1 MEQIET
7 EEYIKGHISRVR
19 RHINTFIQLLIR
31 RAEKHDKSKLE
42 EPELSWWKEMD
53 KEPRYPYGSE
63 EYKQK
68 IKRWD
73 KVFKHHY
80 KYNRH
85 HPEHYEYGVS
95 EMTLID
101 IVEMMCDWL
110 GYKDTTTVTEAL
122 KVCDEQMARYD
133 ISEELRQIIFNTLL
147 RYYSLMGGK
156 NPNYDDNHYVN
167 TPQGVLEEFNP
178 ITSEE
183 KEKETYIYGGRKV
196 KIDKVGKFI
205 DVSV

>member
-7 EEYIKGHISRVR
+7 EEYIKEHISRVR
-19 RHINTFIQLLIR
+19 RHIDTFIQLLIR
-31 RAEKHDKSKLE
+31 RAENHDKSKLE

-68 IKRWD
+68 IKRWN

-133 ISEELRQIIFNTLL
+133 ISEELRQVIFNTLL

-156 NPNYDDNHYVN
+156 NLNYDNNSYVN
-167 TPQGVLEEFNP
+167 TPQGVLEELNP

-183 KEKETYIYGGRKV
+183 KEKETYIYGGRKRNV
-196 KIDKVGKFI
+196 DKVGKFI

>member
-1 MEQIET
+1 MEQIDT

-19 RHINTFIQLLIR
+19 KHINTFVQLLLK
-31 RAEKHDKSKLE
+31 RAINHDKSKLE
-42 EPELSWWKEMD
+42 EPEISWWKEMD

-85 HPEHYEYGVS
+85 HPEHYDYGVS
-95 EMTLID
+95 EMTLVD

-110 GYKDTTTVTEAL
+110 GYKDTITISEAL
-122 KVCDEQMARYD
+122 KVCDEQMKRYN
-133 ISEELRQIIFNTLL
+133 ISDDVRQIIFNTLL
-147 RYYSLMGGK
+147 RYYSLMGGF
-156 NPNYDDNHYVN
+156 NPNYDENSYMN
-167 TPQGVLEEFNP
+167 IPSGIIEELKP
-178 ITSEE
+178 KTYED
-183 KEKETYIYGGRKV
+183 KERDKNIYGNQHRDIKSGTLV
-196 KIDKVGKFI
+196 DI
-205 DVSV
+205 SV

>member
-1 MEQIET
+1 MEQIDT

-19 RHINTFIQLLIR
+19 KHMNTFVQLLLK
-31 RAEKHDKSKLE
+31 RAINHDKSKLE

-85 HPEHYEYGVS
+85 HPEHYEYGIS
-95 EMTLID
+95 EMTLVD

-110 GYKDTTTVTEAL
+110 GYKDTITISEAL
-122 KVCDEQMARYD
+122 KVCDEQMKRYD
-133 ISEELRQIIFNTLL
+133 IPDDIRQIIFNTLL
-147 RYYSLMGGK
+147 RYYSLMGGF
-156 NPNYDDNHYVN
+156 NPNYDKNSYMN
-167 TPQGVLEEFNP
+167 IPSGIIEELKP
-178 ITSEE
+178 KTSED
-183 KEKETYIYGGRKV
+183 KEINKYIYGNRQRDIKLGTLV
-196 KIDKVGKFI
+196 DI
-205 DVSV
+205 SV

>member
-1 MEQIET
+1 MAQIET

-68 IKRWD
+68 IKRWN

-80 KYNRH
+80 QYNRH

-156 NPNYDDNHYVN
+156 NPNYDDNSYVN
-167 TPQGVLEEFNP
+167 TPQGVLEELNP

>member
-1 MEQIET
+1 MEQIDT

-19 RHINTFIQLLIR
+19 KHINTFVQLLLK
-31 RAEKHDKSKLE
+31 RAINHDKSKLE

-80 KYNRH
+80 KCNRH
-85 HPEHYEYGVS
+85 HPEHYEYGVN
-95 EMTLID
+95 EMTLVD

-110 GYKDTTTVTEAL
+110 GYKDTITISEAL
-122 KVCDEQMARYD
+122 KVCDEQMRRYNIPD
-133 ISEELRQIIFNTLL
+133 GIRQIIFNTLL
-147 RYYSLMGGK
+147 RYYSLMGGF
-156 NPNYDDNHYVN
+156 NPNYDENSYMN
-167 TPQGVLEEFNP
+167 IPSGIIEELKP
-178 ITSEE
+178 KTSED
-183 KEKETYIYGGRKV
+183 KERDKYIYGNRQRDIKLGTLV
-196 KIDKVGKFI
+196 DI
-205 DVSV
+205 SV

>member
-1 MEQIET
+1 MEQIDT

-19 RHINTFIQLLIR
+19 KHMNTFVQLLLK
-31 RAEKHDKSKLE
+31 RAINHDKSKLE

-85 HPEHYEYGVS
+85 HPEHYEYGIS
-95 EMTLID
+95 EMTLVD

-110 GYKDTTTVTEAL
+110 GYKDTIAISEAL
-122 KVCDEQMARYD
+122 KVCDEQMKRYNIPD
-133 ISEELRQIIFNTLL
+133 GIRQIIFNTLL
-147 RYYSLMGGK
+147 RYYSLMGGF
-156 NPNYDDNHYVN
+156 NPNYDENSYMN
-167 TPQGVLEEFNP
+167 IPSGIIEELKP
-178 ITSEE
+178 KTSED
-183 KEKETYIYGGRKV
+183 KEINKYIYGNRQRDIKLGTLV
-196 KIDKVGKFI
+196 DI
-205 DVSV
+205 SV

>member
-1 MEQIET
+1 MAQIET

-19 RHINTFIQLLIR
+19 RHINTFIQLLIK
-31 RAEKHDKSKLE
+31 RAENHDKSKLE

-68 IKRWD
+68 IKRWN

-80 KYNRH
+80 QYNRH

-110 GYKDTTTVTEAL
+110 GYKDTTTITEAL

-156 NPNYDDNHYVN
+156 NPNFDDNSYVN
-167 TPQGVLEEFNP
+167 TPQGVLEELNP

-183 KEKETYIYGGRKV
+183 KEKETYIYGGRKR

>member
-1 MEQIET
+1 MEQIDT

-19 RHINTFIQLLIR
+19 KHMNTFVQLLLK
-31 RAEKHDKSKLE
+31 RAINHDKSKLE

-85 HPEHYEYGVS
+85 HPEHYDYGVS
-95 EMTLID
+95 EMTLVD

-110 GYKDTTTVTEAL
+110 GYKDTIAISEAL
-122 KVCDEQMARYD
+122 KVCDEQMKRYD
-133 ISEELRQIIFNTLL
+133 IPDDIRQIIFNTLL
-147 RYYSLMGGK
+147 RYYSLMGGF
-156 NPNYDDNHYVN
+156 NPNYDENSYMN
-167 TPQGVLEEFNP
+167 IPSGIIEELKP
-178 ITSEE
+178 KTSEG
-183 KEKETYIYGGRKV
+183 KESDKYIYGNRQRDIKLGTL
-196 KIDKVGKFI
+196 IDI
-205 DVSV
+205 SV

>member
-1 MEQIET
+1 MEQIDT

-19 RHINTFIQLLIR
+19 KHINTFVQLLLK
-31 RAEKHDKSKLE
+31 RAINHDKSKLE

-95 EMTLID
+95 EMTLVD

-110 GYKDTTTVTEAL
+110 GYKDTITISEAL
-122 KVCDEQMARYD
+122 KVCDEQMKRYN
-133 ISEELRQIIFNTLL
+133 ISDDVRQIIFNTLL
-147 RYYSLMGGK
+147 RYYSLMGGF
-156 NPNYDDNHYVN
+156 NPNYDENSYMN
-167 TPQGVLEEFNP
+167 IPSGIIEELKP
-178 ITSEE
+178 KTSED
-183 KEKETYIYGGRKV
+183 KERDKYIYSNRQRDIKLGTLV
-196 KIDKVGKFI
+196 DI
-205 DVSV
+205 SV

>member
-31 RAEKHDKSKLE
+31 RAENHDKSKLE

-68 IKRWD
+68 IKRWN

-80 KYNRH
+80 QYNRH

-110 GYKDTTTVTEAL
+110 GYKDTTTVTEAF

-133 ISEELRQIIFNTLL
+133 IPEELRQIIFNTLL

-156 NPNYDDNHYVN
+156 NPNYDNNSYVN
-167 TPQGVLEEFNP
+167 TPQGVLEELNP

-183 KEKETYIYGGRKV
+183 KEKETYIYGGRKRNV
-196 KIDKVGKFI
+196 DKVGKFI

>member
-1 MEQIET
+1 MEQIDT

-19 RHINTFIQLLIR
+19 KHMNTFVQLLLK
-31 RAEKHDKSKLE
+31 RAINHDKSKLE

-85 HPEHYEYGVS
+85 HPEHYDYGVS
-95 EMTLID
+95 EMTLVD

-110 GYKDTTTVTEAL
+110 GYKDTIAISEAL
-122 KVCDEQMARYD
+122 KVCDEQMKRYD
-133 ISEELRQIIFNTLL
+133 IPDDIRQIIFNTLL
-147 RYYSLMGGK
+147 RYYSLMGGF
-156 NPNYDDNHYVN
+156 NPNYDENSYMN
-167 TPQGVLEEFNP
+167 IPSGIIEELKP
-178 ITSEE
+178 KTSED
-183 KEKETYIYGGRKV
+183 KEINKYIYGNRQRDIKLGTL
-196 KIDKVGKFI
+196 IDI
-205 DVSV
+205 SV

>member
-1 MEQIET
+1 MEQIDT

-19 RHINTFIQLLIR
+19 KHINTFVQLLLK
-31 RAEKHDKSKLE
+31 RAINHDKSKLE
-42 EPELSWWKEMD
+42 EPEISWWKEMD

-95 EMTLID
+95 EMTLVD

-110 GYKDTTTVTEAL
+110 GYKDIITISEAL
-122 KVCDEQMARYD
+122 KVCDEQMRRYNIPD
-133 ISEELRQIIFNTLL
+133 GIRQIIFNTLL
-147 RYYSLMGGK
+147 RYYSLMGGF
-156 NPNYDDNHYVN
+156 NPNYDENSYMN
-167 TPQGVLEEFNP
+167 IPSGIIEELKP
-178 ITSEE
+178 KTSED
-183 KEKETYIYGGRKV
+183 KERDKYIYGNRQRDIKLGTLV
-196 KIDKVGKFI
+196 DI
-205 DVSV
+205 SV

>member
-53 KEPRYPYGSE
+53 KEPRYPYGSK
-63 EYKQK
+63 EYEQK
-68 IKRWD
+68 LKRWS

-80 KYNRH
+80 QYNRH
-85 HPEHYEYGVS
+85 HPEHYEYGIS

-110 GYKDTTTVTEAL
+110 GYKDTTTITEAL
-122 KVCDEQMARYD
+122 KVCDEQMVRYN
-133 ISEELRQIIFNTLL
+133 ISEELRQVIFNTLL

-156 NPNYDDNHYVN
+156 NPNYDDNSYVN
-167 TPQGVLEEFNP
+167 TPQGVIEELNP

-183 KEKETYIYGGRKV
+183 KEKETYIYGGRKR
-196 KIDKVGKFI
+196 KYDKVGTI
-205 DVSV
+205 INISV

>member
-19 RHINTFIQLLIR
+19 RHIDTFIQLLIR
-31 RAEKHDKSKLE
+31 RAENHDKSKLE

-156 NPNYDDNHYVN
+156 NPNYDNNSYVN
-167 TPQGVLEEFNP
+167 TPQGVLEELNP

>member
-1 MEQIET
+1 MAQIET

-19 RHINTFIQLLIR
+19 RHIDTFIQLLIR
-31 RAEKHDKSKLE
+31 RAENHDKSKLE

-68 IKRWD
+68 IKRWN

-80 KYNRH
+80 QYNRH

-122 KVCDEQMARYD
+122 KVCDDQMARYD

-156 NPNYDDNHYVN
+156 NPNYDNNSYVN
-167 TPQGVLEEFNP
+167 TPQGVLEELNP

-183 KEKETYIYGGRKV
+183 KEKETYIYGGRKRNV
-196 KIDKVGKFI
+196 DKVGKFI

>member
-1 MEQIET
+1 MEQIDT

-19 RHINTFIQLLIR
+19 KHINTFVQLLLK
-31 RAEKHDKSKLE
+31 RAINHDKSKLE
-42 EPELSWWKEMD
+42 EPEISWWKEMD

-63 EYKQK
+63 EYNQK

-95 EMTLID
+95 EMTLVD

-110 GYKDTTTVTEAL
+110 GYKDTIAISEAL
-122 KVCDEQMARYD
+122 KVCDEQMRRYNIPD
-133 ISEELRQIIFNTLL
+133 GIRQIIFNTLL
-147 RYYSLMGGK
+147 RYYSLMGGF
-156 NPNYDDNHYVN
+156 NPNYDENSYMN
-167 TPQGVLEEFNP
+167 IPSGIIEELKP
-178 ITSEE
+178 KTSED
-183 KEKETYIYGGRKV
+183 KEIDKYIYGNRQRDIKLGTLV
-196 KIDKVGKFI
+196 DI
-205 DVSV
+205 SV

>member
-1 MEQIET
+1 MAQIET

-31 RAEKHDKSKLE
+31 RAENHDKSKLE

-68 IKRWD
+68 IKRWN

-80 KYNRH
+80 QYNRH
-85 HPEHYEYGVS
+85 HPEHYEYGIS

-156 NPNYDDNHYVN
+156 NPNFDDNSYVN
-167 TPQGVLEEFNP
+167 TPQGVLEELNP

-183 KEKETYIYGGRKV
+183 KEKETYIYGGSGR

>member
-1 MEQIET
+1 MEQIDT

-19 RHINTFIQLLIR
+19 KHINIFVQLLLK
-31 RAEKHDKSKLE
+31 RAINHDKSKLE

-95 EMTLID
+95 EMTLVD

-110 GYKDTTTVTEAL
+110 GYKDTITISEAL
-122 KVCDEQMARYD
+122 KVCDEQMRRYNIPD
-133 ISEELRQIIFNTLL
+133 GIRQIIFNTLL
-147 RYYSLMGGK
+147 RYYSLMGGF
-156 NPNYDDNHYVN
+156 NPNYDENSYMN
-167 TPQGVLEEFNP
+167 IPSGIIEELKP
-178 ITSEE
+178 KTSED
-183 KEKETYIYGGRKV
+183 KEIDKYIYGNRQRDIKLGTLV
-196 KIDKVGKFI
+196 DI
-205 DVSV
+205 SV

>member
-1 MEQIET
+1 MEQIDT

-19 RHINTFIQLLIR
+19 KHINTFVQLLLK
-31 RAEKHDKSKLE
+31 RAINHDKSKLE

-73 KVFKHHY
+73 KAFKHHY

-95 EMTLID
+95 EMTLVD

-110 GYKDTTTVTEAL
+110 GYKDTITISEAL
-122 KVCDEQMARYD
+122 KVCDEQMKRYD
-133 ISEELRQIIFNTLL
+133 ISDDIRQIIFNTLL
-147 RYYSLMGGK
+147 RYYSLMGGF
-156 NPNYDDNHYVN
+156 NSNYDKNSYIN
-167 TPQGVLEEFNP
+167 IPSGIIEELKP
-178 ITSEE
+178 KTSED
-183 KEKETYIYGGRKV
+183 KERDKYGNRQRGIKSGTLV
-196 KIDKVGKFI
+196 DI
-205 DVSV
+205 SV

>member
-1 MEQIET
+1 M
-7 EEYIKGHISRVR
+7 
-19 RHINTFIQLLIR
+19 NTFVQLLLK
-31 RAEKHDKSKLE
+31 RAINHDKSKLE

-95 EMTLID
+95 EMTLVD

-110 GYKDTTTVTEAL
+110 GYKDTISISEAL
-122 KVCDEQMARYD
+122 KVCDEQMKRYD
-133 ISEELRQIIFNTLL
+133 IPDDIRQIIFNTLL
-147 RYYSLMGGK
+147 RYYSLMGGF
-156 NPNYDDNHYVN
+156 NPNYDENSYIN
-167 TPQGVLEEFNP
+167 IPSGIIEELKP
-178 ITSEE
+178 KTSED
-183 KEKETYIYGGRKV
+183 KERNKCIYGNRQRDIKLGTL
-196 KIDKVGKFI
+196 IDI
-205 DVSV
+205 SV

>member
-19 RHINTFIQLLIR
+19 KHINTFVQLLLK
-31 RAEKHDKSKLE
+31 RAINHDKSKLE
-42 EPELSWWKEMD
+42 EPEISWWKEMD

-85 HPEHYEYGVS
+85 HPEHYDYGVS
-95 EMTLID
+95 EMTLVD

-110 GYKDTTTVTEAL
+110 GYKDTITISEAL
-122 KVCDEQMARYD
+122 KVCDEQMRRYNIPD
-133 ISEELRQIIFNTLL
+133 GIRQIIFNTLL
-147 RYYSLMGGK
+147 RYYSLMGGF
-156 NPNYDDNHYVN
+156 NPNYDENSYMN
-167 TPQGVLEEFNP
+167 IPSGIIEELKP
-178 ITSEE
+178 KTSED
-183 KEKETYIYGGRKV
+183 KERDKYIYGNRQRDIKLGTL
-196 KIDKVGKFI
+196 IDI
-205 DVSV
+205 SV

>member
-7 EEYIKGHISRVR
+7 EEYIKGHIFRVR
-19 RHINTFIQLLIR
+19 RHIDTFIQLLIR
-31 RAEKHDKSKLE
+31 RAENHDKSKLE

-68 IKRWD
+68 IKRWN

-80 KYNRH
+80 QYNRH

-122 KVCDEQMARYD
+122 KVCDDQMARYN

-156 NPNYDDNHYVN
+156 NPNFDDNSYVN
-167 TPQGVLEEFNP
+167 TPQGVLEELNP

-183 KEKETYIYGGRKV
+183 KEKETYIYGGRKRNV
-196 KIDKVGKFI
+196 DKVGKFI

>member
-1 MEQIET
+1 MEQIDT

-19 RHINTFIQLLIR
+19 KHMNTFVQLLLK
-31 RAEKHDKSKLE
+31 RAINHDKSKLE

-85 HPEHYEYGVS
+85 HPEHYEYGIS
-95 EMTLID
+95 EMTLVD

-110 GYKDTTTVTEAL
+110 GYKDTIAISEAL
-122 KVCDEQMARYD
+122 KVCDEQMKRYD
-133 ISEELRQIIFNTLL
+133 IPDDIRQIIFNTLL
-147 RYYSLMGGK
+147 RYYSLMGGF
-156 NPNYDDNHYVN
+156 NPNYDENSYIN
-167 TPQGVLEEFNP
+167 IPSGIIEELKP
-178 ITSEE
+178 KTSED
-183 KEKETYIYGGRKV
+183 KESNKYIYGNRQRDIKLGTLV
-196 KIDKVGKFI
+196 DI
-205 DVSV
+205 SV

>member
-31 RAEKHDKSKLE
+31 RAENHDKSKLE

-53 KEPRYPYGSE
+53 KEPRYPYGSK

-68 IKRWD
+68 IKRWN

-80 KYNRH
+80 QYNRH

-122 KVCDEQMARYD
+122 KVCDEQMARYN

-147 RYYSLMGGK
+147 RYYSLIGGK
-156 NPNYDDNHYVN
+156 NPNFDDNSYVN
-167 TPQGVLEEFNP
+167 TPQGVLEELNP

-183 KEKETYIYGGRKV
+183 KEKETYIYGGRKRNV
-196 KIDKVGKFI
+196 DKVGKFI

>member
-1 MEQIET
+1 MEQIDT

-19 RHINTFIQLLIR
+19 KHMNTFVQLLLK
-31 RAEKHDKSKLE
+31 RAINHDKSKLE

-85 HPEHYEYGVS
+85 HPEHYDYGVS
-95 EMTLID
+95 EMTLVD

-110 GYKDTTTVTEAL
+110 GYKDTIAISEAL
-122 KVCDEQMARYD
+122 KVCDEQMKRYD
-133 ISEELRQIIFNTLL
+133 IPDDIRQIIFNTLL
-147 RYYSLMGGK
+147 RYYSLMGGF
-156 NPNYDDNHYVN
+156 NPNYDKNSYMN
-167 TPQGVLEEFNP
+167 IPSGIIEELKP
-178 ITSEE
+178 KTSED
-183 KEKETYIYGGRKV
+183 KEINKYIYGNRQRDIKLGTLV
-196 KIDKVGKFI
+196 DI
-205 DVSV
+205 SV

>member
-1 MEQIET
+1 MAQIET

-19 RHINTFIQLLIR
+19 RHIDTFIQLLIR
-31 RAEKHDKSKLE
+31 RAENHDKSKLE

-110 GYKDTTTVTEAL
+110 GYKDTTTITEAF
-122 KVCDEQMARYD
+122 KVCDDQMVRYN

-156 NPNYDDNHYVN
+156 NPNFDDNSYVN
-167 TPQGVLEEFNP
+167 TPQGVLEELNP
-178 ITSEE
+178 ITSE
-183 KEKETYIYGGRKV
+183 EKETYIYGGRKRNV
-196 KIDKVGKFI
+196 DKVGKFI

>member
-1 MEQIET
+1 MAQIET

-19 RHINTFIQLLIR
+19 RHIDTFIQLLIR
-31 RAEKHDKSKLE
+31 RAENHDKSKLE

-68 IKRWD
+68 IKRWN

-80 KYNRH
+80 QYNRH
-85 HPEHYEYGVS
+85 HPEHYEYGIS

-110 GYKDTTTVTEAL
+110 GYKDTTSVTEAL

-133 ISEELRQIIFNTLL
+133 ISEELRQVIFNTLL

-156 NPNYDDNHYVN
+156 NPNYDNNSYVN
-167 TPQGVLEEFNP
+167 TPQGVLEELNP
-178 ITSEE
+178 ITSE
-183 KEKETYIYGGRKV
+183 EKETYIYGGRKRNV
-196 KIDKVGKFI
+196 DKVGKFI

>member
-1 MEQIET
+1 MEQIDT

-19 RHINTFIQLLIR
+19 KHMNTFVQLLLK
-31 RAEKHDKSKLE
+31 RAINHDKSKLE

-85 HPEHYEYGVS
+85 HPEHYDYGVS
-95 EMTLID
+95 EMTLVD

-110 GYKDTTTVTEAL
+110 GYKDTITISEAL
-122 KVCDEQMARYD
+122 KVCDEQMKRYNIPDD
-133 ISEELRQIIFNTLL
+133 IRQIIFNTLL
-147 RYYSLMGGK
+147 RYYSLMGGF
-156 NPNYDDNHYVN
+156 NPNYDKNSYMN
-167 TPQGVLEEFNP
+167 IPSGIIEELKP
-178 ITSEE
+178 KTSED
-183 KEKETYIYGGRKV
+183 KESDKYIYGNRQRDIKLGTIV
-196 KIDKVGKFI
+196 DI
-205 DVSV
+205 SV

>member
-1 MEQIET
+1 MAQIET

-19 RHINTFIQLLIR
+19 RHIDTFIQLLIR
-31 RAEKHDKSKLE
+31 RAENHDKSKLE

-53 KEPRYPYGSE
+53 KEPRYPYGSK

-68 IKRWD
+68 IKKWD

-122 KVCDEQMARYD
+122 KVCDDQMARYD

-156 NPNYDDNHYVN
+156 NPNYDNNSYVN
-167 TPQGVLEEFNP
+167 TPQGVLEELNP

-183 KEKETYIYGGRKV
+183 KEKETYIYGGRKRNV
-196 KIDKVGKFI
+196 DKVGKFI

>member
-19 RHINTFIQLLIR
+19 RHIDTFIQLLIR
-31 RAEKHDKSKLE
+31 RAENHDKSKLE

-68 IKRWD
+68 IKKWD

-122 KVCDEQMARYD
+122 KVCDDQMARYN

-156 NPNYDDNHYVN
+156 NPNFDDNSYVN
-167 TPQGVLEEFNP
+167 TPQGVLEELNP
-178 ITSEE
+178 IISEE
-183 KEKETYIYGGRKV
+183 KEKETYIYGGRKRNV
-196 KIDKVGKFI
+196 DKVGKFI

>member
-53 KEPRYPYGSE
+53 KEPRYPYGSK
-63 EYKQK
+63 EYEQK
-68 IKRWD
+68 LKRWN

-80 KYNRH
+80 QYNRH

-156 NPNYDDNHYVN
+156 NPNYDDNSYVN
-167 TPQGVLEEFNP
+167 TPQGVLEELNP

-183 KEKETYIYGGRKV
+183 KEKETYIYGGRKRNV
-196 KIDKVGKFI
+196 DKVGKFI

>member
-1 MEQIET
+1 MEQIDT
-7 EEYIKGHISRVR
+7 EEYIKGHISRFR
-19 RHINTFIQLLIR
+19 KHINTFVQLLLK
-31 RAEKHDKSKLE
+31 RAINHDKSKLE

-85 HPEHYEYGVS
+85 HPEHYDYGVS
-95 EMTLID
+95 EMTLVD

-110 GYKDTTTVTEAL
+110 GYKDTITISEAL
-122 KVCDEQMARYD
+122 KVCDEQMKRYNIPD
-133 ISEELRQIIFNTLL
+133 GIRQIIFNTLL
-147 RYYSLMGGK
+147 RYYSLMGGF
-156 NPNYDDNHYVN
+156 NPNYDENSYMN
-167 TPQGVLEEFNP
+167 IPSGIIEELKP
-178 ITSEE
+178 KTSED
-183 KEKETYIYGGRKV
+183 KERDKYIYGNRQRDIKLGTLV
-196 KIDKVGKFI
+196 DI
-205 DVSV
+205 SV

>member
-7 EEYIKGHISRVR
+7 EEYIKEHISRVR

-31 RAEKHDKSKLE
+31 RAENHDKSKLE

-110 GYKDTTTVTEAL
+110 GYKDTTIVTEAL

-156 NPNYDDNHYVN
+156 NPNYDDNSYVN
-167 TPQGVLEEFNP
+167 TPQGVLEELNP

-183 KEKETYIYGGRKV
+183 KEKETYIYGGRKR

>member
-31 RAEKHDKSKLE
+31 RAENHDKSKLE

-68 IKRWD
+68 IKRWN

-80 KYNRH
+80 QYNRH
-85 HPEHYEYGVS
+85 HPEYYEYGVS

-110 GYKDTTTVTEAL
+110 GYKDTTIVTEAL

-156 NPNYDDNHYVN
+156 NPNYDENSYMN
-167 TPQGVLEEFNP
+167 IPSGIIEELKP
-178 ITSEE
+178 KTSED
-183 KEKETYIYGGRKV
+183 KERDNYIYGNRQRDIKSGTLV
-196 KIDKVGKFI
+196 DI
-205 DVSV
+205 SV

>member
-1 MEQIET
+1 MAQIET

-31 RAEKHDKSKLE
+31 RAENHDKSKLE

-68 IKRWD
+68 IKRWN

-80 KYNRH
+80 QYNRH

-147 RYYSLMGGK
+147 RYYSLIGGK
-156 NPNYDDNHYVN
+156 NPNYDNNSYVN
-167 TPQGVLEEFNP
+167 TPQGVLEELNP

-183 KEKETYIYGGRKV
+183 KEKETYIYGGRKR

>member
-7 EEYIKGHISRVR
+7 EEYIKEHISRVR
-19 RHINTFIQLLIR
+19 RHISTFIQLLIR
-31 RAEKHDKSKLE
+31 RAENHDKSKLE

-68 IKRWD
+68 IKRWN

-80 KYNRH
+80 QYNRH

-133 ISEELRQIIFNTLL
+133 ISEELRQVIFNTLL

-156 NPNYDDNHYVN
+156 NPNYDNNSYVN
-167 TPQGVLEEFNP
+167 TPQGVLEELNP

-183 KEKETYIYGGRKV
+183 KEKETYIYGGRKRNV
-196 KIDKVGKFI
+196 DKVGKFI